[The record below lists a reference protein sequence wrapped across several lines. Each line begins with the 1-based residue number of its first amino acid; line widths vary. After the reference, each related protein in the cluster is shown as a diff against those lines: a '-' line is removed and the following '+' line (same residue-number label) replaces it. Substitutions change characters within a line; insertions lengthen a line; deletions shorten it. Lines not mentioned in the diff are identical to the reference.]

1 MKDIRYLYISNISH
15 SIYGKMNTFNELFG
29 PSIYLLVLDV
39 FLENPEELMNVR
51 EVARRIN
58 RNPGSV
64 SRVLPR
70 LLNKSY
76 VTCTQ
81 IGAKIVAYKLNQGN
95 TVVQLLLEFCEKI
108 EDAHD

>member
-1 MKDIRYLYISNISH
+1 
-15 SIYGKMNTFNELFG
+15 MNTFNELFG
-29 PSIYLLVLDV
+29 PSIYLLALDL
-39 FLENPEELMNVR
+39 FLENPEDLMNVR

-70 LLNKSY
+70 LLNKGY
-76 VTCTQ
+76 VTCTR

-95 TVVQLLLEFCEKI
+95 KVVQLLLEFSEKFKKI
-108 EDAHD
+108 K